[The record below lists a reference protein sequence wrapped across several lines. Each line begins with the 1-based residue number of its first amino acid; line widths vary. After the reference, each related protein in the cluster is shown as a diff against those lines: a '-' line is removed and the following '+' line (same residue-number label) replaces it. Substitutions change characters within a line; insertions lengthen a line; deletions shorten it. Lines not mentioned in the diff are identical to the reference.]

1 MIDVE
6 LAGELRTGTG
16 KGAARR
22 LRREDRVP
30 GVLYGPKSEPLSVS
44 VNAKQLEAMLR
55 GLGEETRLV
64 QLVLDKGGEK
74 QTRQV
79 LIREVQK
86 HPVRRRFLHVDFYE
100 APLDKTIVVVVP
112 VELTGVSSCVGVR
125 KGGTLDL
132 LRRSLSVK
140 CLPGEIPEKVQVDVS
155 ALDLN
160 TSIHV
165 GDLVGKV
172 PFELMDDRHHSIVLV
187 VAPEGTGTPAEG

>member
-22 LRREDRVP
+22 LRREDKVP
-30 GVLYGPKSEPLSVS
+30 GVLYGPKTEPISVS
-44 VNAKQLEAMLR
+44 VNAKQLEVMLR
-55 GLGEETRLV
+55 GLGEETRLI
-64 QLVLDKGGEK
+64 QFVLDKSGEK
-74 QTRQV
+74 KTWQV

-100 APLDKTIVVVVP
+100 APLERPIVVVVP
-112 VELTGVSSCVGVR
+112 VELTGASSCVGVR

-132 LRRSLSVK
+132 LRRNLSVK

-160 TSIHV
+160 ASVRV
-165 GDLVGKV
+165 GDLVDKI
-172 PFELMDDRHHSIVLV
+172 PFVLMDDRHHSIVQVL
-187 VAPEGTGTPAEG
+187 APEGAGASEG